1 MTASRIAFAAATLV
15 LSASLASAASTS
27 GTVNNKTTGKTS
39 SGDTIE
45 LIDVQ
50 ASMSAVAKT
59 TSDAK
64 GHYTLNMPGAGPYL
78 VRVTHQGAPF
88 FIAAGG
94 PSGDVNVYDVKA
106 KVDGVS
112 IEDQI
117 FGMETQNGQLVV
129 TEQFV
134 VHNTSSPAVSQFS
147 DKPFE
152 FVLPDGAVLDAA
164 EATRPT
170 GMPTMAMP
178 KPLAQKNHYT
188 FTIPI
193 DPDAS
198 ENKMTIFQVQ
208 FHLPY
213 SGSYTFKP
221 TLPMPVDNFVVQLPK
236 AMSFKA
242 GDGLSFQSLQRDPSF
257 QIFLLKNAQP
267 SQSIA
272 FTVSGEG
279 SAPREAQGGNDAQ
292 QAQQSGPGGGIGE
305 PINQPDPLS
314 KYKWWILGA
323 IALVLVAVA
332 AYLLRKPTAAIRRD
346 TKIGSNPLLQRYLD
360 AYRIANGTILLGTII
375 KWGSVILAAIIIIA
389 SATESKSQGELVIAS
404 AIAFGIAIAIVG
416 FALGVMISAQ
426 GQIMLATVDTAVNT
440 SPFATMGE
448 KAKIIG
454 IESSDSTDN
463 N

>member
-1 MTASRIAFAAATLV
+1 MTASRIAFAAASLA
-15 LSASLASAASTS
+15 LSATLAYAASTS
-27 GTVNNKTTGKTS
+27 GTINNKTTGKTS
-39 SGDTIE
+39 SGDTVE

-50 ASMSAVAKT
+50 ASMAAVAKA
-59 TSDAK
+59 TSDSK

-78 VRVTHQGAPF
+78 VRVTHQGAPY

-94 PSGDVNVYDVKA
+94 PSGDVTVYDVKA

-134 VHNTSSPAVSQFS
+134 VHNTSSPQVTEFS

-152 FVLPDGAVLDAA
+152 FVLPEGAVLDAA
-164 EATRPT
+164 EATRPS

-188 FTIPI
+188 FTVPI

-221 TLPMPVDNFVVQLPK
+221 VLPMPVDNFVVQLPK

-242 GDGLSFQSLQRDPSF
+242 GDGLAFQPLQRDPAF

-267 SQSIA
+267 TQSIS

-279 SAPREAQGGNDAQ
+279 SAPREAQQGGDAQ
-292 QAQQSGPGGGIGE
+292 SAQAAQSNGPGGGIGE

-314 KYKWWILGA
+314 KYKWWILGGVGLLLA
-323 IALVLVAVA
+323 AVA
-332 AYLLRKPTAAIRRD
+332 AFLLRKPEGAATIPAPAPASAAIPAPA
-346 TKIGSNPLLQRYLD
+346 TPATQNAALLTALKEELFSLES
-360 AYRIANGTILLGTII
+360 AKLSGTIPEAEYAQQ
-375 KWGSVILAAIIIIA
+375 KAALETVLK
-389 SATESKSQGELVIAS
+389 SALKRNS
-404 AIAFGIAIAIVG
+404 
-416 FALGVMISAQ
+416 
-426 GQIMLATVDTAVNT
+426 
-440 SPFATMGE
+440 
-448 KAKIIG
+448 
-454 IESSDSTDN
+454 
-463 N
+463 